1 MTFKNKD
8 WNIEVLLLLSSFFI
22 YYLYFH
28 SIFLNIN
35 SALSSIT
42 GDALKNYYTYAYH
55 IINDKGILHF
65 SGMNFPFGEHVIY
78 TDCQPLL
85 TFVLRYLPFTHPYVI
100 GILHTLIFLS
110 FIITPNI
117 LYRILKRLDVDQL
130 SAFLV
135 SIGIAVLSP
144 QFQKINGG
152 HHGLAYGCVIPLS
165 FLLLLCVIQN
175 NTKKIILTLYH
186 ILLFFLHPYIGFGIC
201 LFTILFYL
209 LLAIRKD
216 NHKKLLYFSKIIFLN
231 GLLPPMFFKV
241 FMKLSDL
248 HPNRTSE
255 PYGNNAL
262 VENLDTLLAPD
273 FGPFKTLM
281 ESVFKNKITHF
292 EGHSYLGFFTIVM
305 SLLVVFMSVRW
316 LRNLQLKKE
325 IFAAL
330 LAAFILLLVSFGL
343 HIKVLNLLHI
353 QSASL
358 NQFRANCRFA
368 WHFYFILPLFIFTF
382 LNQNK
387 TKLIA
392 NNFRLIPILASL
404 FLVFQLI
411 EGHYFFERD
420 KQYFWHFKNVFKYEA
435 LSSEEKQIVQQL
447 KISKAQAILPLP
459 LFHVGSEMYDR
470 IGSDLSM
477 LPSMIYSFHTGV
489 PIISSW
495 MSRTSMTETREVLQ
509 LMNAKK
515 KNKLAFNKMNGQ
527 PIFIIK
533 TNDNLL
539 PDEERLDKKVE
550 YFLKNGSLQF
560 GLIKSE
566 VLNSQ
571 IVTKSALLL
580 KRNLFGDTANIVF
593 IKTENRK
600 PYLEAKLEGF
610 ETMYVLDSNKV
621 KTGSYILS
629 FRYYYSGKNY
639 KSLAGNVLVT
649 RNDGKEYKW
658 LYYQQLSTL
667 SGFYNNYDVFEFKVD
682 LEKNCRYEFSINGHL
697 GEPFHVSHFLLR
709 PENIDVMLEEE
720 VGSRSL
726 NNFCD

>member
-1 MTFKNKD
+1 MIFKNKD
-8 WNIEVLLLLSSFFI
+8 WKFEVLLLLISFGI
-22 YYLYFH
+22 YCVYFH
-28 SIFLNIN
+28 NIFLNLN
-35 SALSSIT
+35 SSLSSIT

-55 IINDKGILHF
+55 IINDEGILHF

-100 GILHTLIFLS
+100 GILHTVIFLS

-117 LYRILKRLDVDQL
+117 LYRILKRLDIENF
-130 SAFLV
+130 SAFLIA
-135 SIGIAVLSP
+135 IGIAVLSP

-175 NTKKIILTLYH
+175 NTKKIILSIYH
-186 ILLFFLHPYIGFGIC
+186 ILLFFLHPYIGFGMC

-209 LLAIRKD
+209 LLAVRKD
-216 NHKKLLYFSKIIFLN
+216 NHKKLLYYSKIIFLH
-231 GLLPPMFFKV
+231 GLLPILFFKL

-248 HPNRTSE
+248 HLNRTTE

-281 ESVFKNKITHF
+281 ESLFKNKITHF
-292 EGHSYLGFFTIVM
+292 EGHSYLGFFTIVLCLM
-305 SLLVVFMSVRW
+305 VVFISLRW
-316 LRNLQLKKE
+316 HRHLNIKNE

-330 LAAFILLLVSFGL
+330 TAAFILLLVSFGL
-343 HIKVLNLLHI
+343 HIKVLNILNI

-368 WHFYFILPLFIFTF
+368 WHFYFILPLFVFAF

-387 TKLIA
+387 QKLFA
-392 NNFRLIPILASL
+392 NSSRFIPLLASV
-404 FLVFQLI
+404 FVIFQLL

-420 KQYFWHFKNVFKYEA
+420 KQYFWHYKNVFKYDA
-435 LSSEEKQIVQQL
+435 LSVEEKNVIK
-447 KISKAQAILPLP
+447 KINSSQSQAILPLP
-459 LFHVGSEMYDR
+459 LFHVGSEMFDR

-477 LPSMIYSFHTGV
+477 IPSMIYSFHTGL

-509 LMNAKK
+509 LMNASK
-515 KNKLAFNKMNGQ
+515 KNKSAFDKMNRQ

-539 PDEERLDKKVE
+539 PDEERLDKKVD
-550 YFLKNGSLQF
+550 YFFKNDSLQF
-560 GLIKSE
+560 GFINSEILNTPIFQKS
-566 VLNSQ
+566 V
-571 IVTKSALLL
+571 LLL
-580 KRNLFGDTANIVF
+580 KRNLFGDTSNIVF
-593 IKTENRK
+593 IKTENKK
-600 PYLEAKLEGF
+600 PFSEAKLEGF
-610 ETMYVLDSNKV
+610 ETMFVLDSNKIE
-621 KTGSYILS
+621 TGTYILS

-667 SGFYNNYDVFEFKVD
+667 SGFYNNYDVFEFKVE
-682 LEKNCRYEFSINGHL
+682 LEKYCRYEFSINGHL

-709 PENIDVMLEEE
+709 PENVNVMIEEKN
-720 VGSRSL
+720 GSKSL

>member
-1 MTFKNKD
+1 M
-8 WNIEVLLLLSSFFI
+8 
-22 YYLYFH
+22 
-28 SIFLNIN
+28 
-35 SALSSIT
+35 
-42 GDALKNYYTYAYH
+42 
-55 IINDKGILHF
+55 
-65 SGMNFPFGEHVIY
+65 
-78 TDCQPLL
+78 
-85 TFVLRYLPFTHPYVI
+85 
-100 GILHTLIFLS
+100 
-110 FIITPNI
+110 
-117 LYRILKRLDVDQL
+117 
-130 SAFLV
+130 
-135 SIGIAVLSP
+135 
-144 QFQKINGG
+144 
-152 HHGLAYGCVIPLS
+152 
-165 FLLLLCVIQN
+165 
-175 NTKKIILTLYH
+175 
-186 ILLFFLHPYIGFGIC
+186 
-201 LFTILFYL
+201 
-209 LLAIRKD
+209 
-216 NHKKLLYFSKIIFLN
+216 
-231 GLLPPMFFKV
+231 
-241 FMKLSDL
+241 
-248 HPNRTSE
+248 
-255 PYGNNAL
+255 
-262 VENLDTLLAPD
+262 
-273 FGPFKTLM
+273 
-281 ESVFKNKITHF
+281 
-292 EGHSYLGFFTIVM
+292 
-305 SLLVVFMSVRW
+305 
-316 LRNLQLKKE
+316 
-325 IFAAL
+325 
-330 LAAFILLLVSFGL
+330 
-343 HIKVLNLLHI
+343 
-353 QSASL
+353 
-358 NQFRANCRFA
+358 
-368 WHFYFILPLFIFTF
+368 
-382 LNQNK
+382 
-387 TKLIA
+387 
-392 NNFRLIPILASL
+392 
-404 FLVFQLI
+404 

-477 LPSMIYSFHTGV
+477 IPSMIYSFHTGV

-533 TNDNLL
+533 TNDKLL

-550 YFLKNGSLQF
+550 YFLKNDSLQF
-560 GLIKSE
+560 GVTKSE

-709 PENIDVMLEEE
+709 PENTDVMLEEE
-720 VGSRSL
+720 TGSRSL

>member
-1 MTFKNKD
+1 M
-8 WNIEVLLLLSSFFI
+8 
-22 YYLYFH
+22 
-28 SIFLNIN
+28 
-35 SALSSIT
+35 
-42 GDALKNYYTYAYH
+42 
-55 IINDKGILHF
+55 
-65 SGMNFPFGEHVIY
+65 
-78 TDCQPLL
+78 
-85 TFVLRYLPFTHPYVI
+85 
-100 GILHTLIFLS
+100 
-110 FIITPNI
+110 
-117 LYRILKRLDVDQL
+117 
-130 SAFLV
+130 
-135 SIGIAVLSP
+135 
-144 QFQKINGG
+144 
-152 HHGLAYGCVIPLS
+152 
-165 FLLLLCVIQN
+165 
-175 NTKKIILTLYH
+175 
-186 ILLFFLHPYIGFGIC
+186 
-201 LFTILFYL
+201 
-209 LLAIRKD
+209 
-216 NHKKLLYFSKIIFLN
+216 N

-325 IFAAL
+325 MFAAL
-330 LAAFILLLVSFGL
+330 LAAFILLLISFGL
-343 HIKVLNLLHI
+343 HVKVLNLLHI

-368 WHFYFILPLFIFTF
+368 WHFYFILPLFVFTF

-404 FLVFQLI
+404 FLVFQLV

-477 LPSMIYSFHTGV
+477 IPSMIYSFHTGV

-533 TNDNLL
+533 TNDKLL

-550 YFLKNGSLQF
+550 YFLKNDSLQF
-560 GLIKSE
+560 GVTKSE

-709 PENIDVMLEEE
+709 PENTDVMLEEE
-720 VGSRSL
+720 TGSRSL